1 MTDEAKKKI
10 SDKMKAVRLVS
21 NPWKSGQTCEER
33 FGIEKGSMLR
43 EKRAQAMK
51 ERPNLKVPEQVWNKG
66 LTEETNPSIK
76 RINEKLRGRPL
87 SKEHRIALSKAKGG
101 KGEPMRGFD
110 WKEMRL
116 LALKRDGH
124 KCQRCGKEAPQVR
137 VIVHHKDPYKIGK
150 SNSLDILITLCRS
163 CHMIVEPFYLYRK
176 DIVRTAQK
184 CVEQDRN
191 ILAPS
196 ENLG

>member
-1 MTDEAKKKI
+1 MTEEAKKKI

-21 NPWKSGQTCEER
+21 NPWKSGQTYEER

-43 EKRAQAMK
+43 EKRAQVMK
-51 ERPNLKVPEQVWNKG
+51 ERPNLKVPEKAWNKG
-66 LTEETNPSIK
+66 LTGVQVAWNKGKS
-76 RINEKLRGRPL
+76 L
-87 SKEHRIALSKAKGG
+87 SQEHRISLSKAKGG
-101 KGEPMRGFD
+101 KGEPGYGWD
-110 WKEMRL
+110 WEVMRL
-116 LALKRDGH
+116 LALERDGH

-176 DIVRTAQK
+176 DIVRTAQITESA
-184 CVEQDRN
+184 EQDRN
-191 ILAPS
+191 CS
-196 ENLG
+196 CTK

>member
-1 MTDEAKKKI
+1 MLKGSKMTEEAKKKI
-10 SDKMKAVRLVS
+10 SDKMKAIRLVS
-21 NPWKSGQTCEER
+21 NPWKSGQTYEER
-33 FGIEKGSMLR
+33 FGIEKGSILR
-43 EKRAQAMK
+43 EKRAKAMK
-51 ERPNLKVPEQVWNKG
+51 ERPNLIVPENPWNKG
-66 LTEETNPSIK
+66 LKGVQIAWNKNKE
-76 RINEKLRGRPL
+76 L
-87 SKEHRIALSKAKGG
+87 SQEHRISLSKAKGG
-101 KGEPMRGFD
+101 KGEPSRGFD
-110 WKEMRL
+110 WKKMRL

-184 CVEQDRN
+184 CAEQDRN